1 VKTLLERLIFRMI
14 DETAT
19 TCSAPL
25 DRDQQFGQCALG
37 DIRRRVLKLGSGPT
51 NGLAIGTDRNEID
64 RRKFLQLSGLAAGS
78 VLADASAHAFVR
90 IEPVAPALPSLS
102 ARPKEKPLDWKARAD
117 AFDTYVMDPSNKVY
131 RTRPDGTKYFASAL
145 EGIGDGGLTTFAPLA
160 LGKILRGDAVD
171 DLLPSMA
178 AFFSDEAGI
187 FLDGIHADLCE
198 YWYLMNVNALAEGV
212 IRLRLANDPAW
223 TGRVKRSADRL
234 IDLAHQISYDFNDQG
249 YRFNTRVPFTNK
261 DIYRQPDTI
270 GGYAYVQLLAYEMLG
285 EQRYLDEAIKALKLY
300 QAFPKNPWYEIPS
313 GAMASLAAARL
324 SVSEAAIDMHKVL
337 SFALATGGHPMQTGE
352 WGGKEVNGL
361 MAGFSTEPEGQ
372 AYSMESLMPLPYL
385 LPMLRYRPEFATEV
399 GRYFLN
405 TAANM
410 RLFYADCVPRENQ
423 SRPDLT
429 AAVPYERLT
438 QEVDGHS
445 PYASGDYDSHRSI
458 YGGAYALIWGELVKP
473 TEDEF
478 ILQMNLSRT
487 DFLAAKSFPTYLYY
501 NPYTQAKQ
509 ITLKL
514 ESGNFDLY
522 DLTAHKFIY
531 EKQTGSVTLTLPAS
545 AGRVFV
551 VIPSSA
557 QRKTHKNAMLC
568 DGITVDYARHG

>member
-1 VKTLLERLIFRMI
+1 MKQT
-14 DETAT
+14 
-19 TCSAPL
+19 
-25 DRDQQFGQCALG
+25 DR
-37 DIRRRVLKLGSGPT
+37 RK
-51 NGLAIGTDRNEID
+51 NGLANGAGRNGID
-64 RRKFLQLSGLAAGS
+64 RRRFLRLSGLATAS
-78 VLADASAHAFVR
+78 VFADAGAHAFVR
-90 IEPVAPALPSLS
+90 ADRVTPVLPSLS

-117 AFDTYVMDPSNKVY
+117 SFDSYVMNPDNKVY

-171 DLLPSMA
+171 ELLPSMA
-178 AFFSDEAGI
+178 AYFSDEAGI
-187 FLDGIHADLCE
+187 FLDGTRADLCE
-198 YWYLMNVNALAEGV
+198 YWYLMNVNALAGGV
-212 IRLRLANDPAW
+212 IRSRFASDPAW
-223 TGRVKRSADRL
+223 TGRVKKSADRL

-270 GGYAYVQLLAYEMLG
+270 GGYAYVLLLAYEMLG
-285 EQRYLDEAIKALKLY
+285 DQGYLDEAIRALRLY

-324 SVSEAAIDMHKVL
+324 SVREPGIDMRKVL
-337 SFALATGGHPMQTGE
+337 GFALAPEGHPMQTGE

-372 AYSMESLMPLPYL
+372 AYSMESLVPLPYL
-385 LPMLRYRPEFATEV
+385 LPMLRYRPEFATEI
-399 GRYFLN
+399 GRYLLN
-405 TAANM
+405 TSANM

-429 AAVPYERLT
+429 ASVPYERLT

-478 ILQMNLSRT
+478 ILQMNLSRA
-487 DFLAAKSFPTYLYY
+487 DFLSVKSFPTYLYY
-501 NPYTQAKQ
+501 NPYAQAKR

-514 ESGNFDLY
+514 EDGSFDLY
-522 DLTAHKFIY
+522 DLTAHKFIH
-531 EKQTGSVTLTLPAS
+531 EKQEGSITLTLPAS
-545 AGRVFV
+545 VSRIFV
-551 VIPSSA
+551 VVPA
-557 QRKTHKNAMLC
+557 GAKRTRQKNALLC
-568 DGITVDYARHG
+568 DGITVDYGHHG